1 MITSSIL
8 RQSGIFREVMNDG
21 ETTESDLGKTVYK
34 SLNLVAKLFITSAF
48 GMASYV
54 PAEIYPTNYR

>member
-8 RQSGIFREVMNDG
+8 RQSGIFQEVANNG
-21 ETTESDLGKTVYK
+21 ETTESDLGKSVYK
-34 SLNLVAKLFITSAF
+34 SLNLVAKLFITSSF
-48 GMASYV
+48 GMISYV